1 MRLRRLTGAL
11 TLGGFMAFMGVYVF
25 VYMTR
30 SFRIDRPQPLEYVGI
45 YHGDN
50 FARVLLVGVLFLMA
64 EVFVVYLA
72 ITTRRPHRVDLR
84 VDLWR
89 WLKAREELTG
99 EPADVI
105 AERAVAQYRLR
116 LEGGPGSRVPSA
128 SLGTEP
134 GPD

>member
-1 MRLRRLTGAL
+1 MRVRRVIGTL
-11 TLGGFMAFMGVYVF
+11 TLGGIMLYMGIYLY

-30 SFRIDRPQPLEYVGI
+30 SFRVSRPDPLEYVGI
-45 YHGDN
+45 YHGDE
-50 FARVLLVGVLFLMA
+50 FARVILVAVLFLIA
-64 EVFVVYLA
+64 EVLAVYLA
-72 ITTRRPHRVDLR
+72 MASRRPHRVDIR

-105 AERAVAQYRLR
+105 AERAIAQYRLR

-128 SLGTEP
+128 TVGAEGTR
-134 GPD
+134 G

>member
-1 MRLRRLTGAL
+1 MRTRRLIGTL
-11 TLGGFMAFMGVYVF
+11 TLGAFMAYMAVYVF
-25 VYMTR
+25 VYLTR
-30 SFRIDRPQPLEYVGI
+30 SFSIERPRPLEYVGI

-50 FARVLLVGVLFLMA
+50 FARVLLVAVLFLMA

-72 ITTRRPHRVDLR
+72 ITNRRPHRVDLR

-99 EPADVI
+99 EPAEAI

-128 SLGTEP
+128 LLGADP

>member
-1 MRLRRLTGAL
+1 MKRIIGTL
-11 TLGGFMAFMGVYVF
+11 TLAGIMLYTAVYLF

-30 SFRIDRPQPLEYVGI
+30 SFRITRPQPLEYVGI

-50 FARVLLVGVLFLMA
+50 FARVILVAIIFLIG
-64 EVFVVYLA
+64 EVFIVYLA
-72 ITTRRPHRVDLR
+72 IAARRPHRVNVR

-89 WLKAREELTG
+89 WLRAREELTG

-105 AERAVAQYRLR
+105 AERAIAQYRLR

-128 SLGTEP
+128 AVSAGATRE
-134 GPD
+134 